1 MTAPTVS
8 YEVRHRIIGT
18 DPTDWVLLP
27 MFPAGQDIA
36 IDGMTRGL
44 QYQIQIRAVARN
56 GKKSAWV
63 DLSKTV
69 AATAREGAAALPTN
83 AVANQ
88 ASMWSLATTVTYNA
102 ASPTTGASSAT
113 ISVSAGTL
121 VIGSKTISYAA
132 SSATVTGTAGQSV
145 TYYLYYDDPQL
156 VGGSR
161 VLGLASNIVD
171 SANVD
176 GRIALAPI
184 TVKFPAAGSSGS
196 GGGSIGGA
204 GGSGGAGN
212 PCPWIYA
219 WVIERTRGAI
229 RAGEVRVGDWLL
241 APHGWVEVTYSQR
254 KRARGV
260 RLSNTSG
267 HQFSCSA
274 QAPILTVSNGFVSAC
289 DLDPADV
296 PTIEVDVTGDG
307 PEAICKVEPLGEIDI
322 QHIACAGAWPDRVF
336 YAGDD
341 ACYLYPHHN
350 AKQAPGTAP

>member
-8 YEVRHRIIGT
+8 YEVRHRIVGT
-18 DPTDWVLLP
+18 DPTDWMMLP
-27 MFPAGQDIA
+27 LFPAGQDIA

-88 ASMWSLATTVTYNA
+88 ASMWGLATTVTYNA
-102 ASPTTGASSAT
+102 TSPTTGASSAT

-196 GGGSIGGA
+196 GGGSIGGG
-204 GGSGGAGN
+204 GGSGGAGS
-212 PCPWIYA
+212 CPWVDS
-219 WVIERTRGAI
+219 WVLERRRGKI
-229 RAGEVRVGDWLL
+229 RARQVLMGDWLL
-241 APHGWVEVTYSQR
+241 GRDGSWVEVTYSVT
-254 KRARGV
+254 KLAPAVVIETAAGH
-260 RLSNTSG
+260 RLT
-267 HQFSCSA
+267 CSLD
-274 QAPILTVSNGFVSAC
+274 APILTVAGAFVLAAVLQGESVEILGTGIEPITRVT
-289 DLDPADV
+289 DLGD
-296 PTIEVDVTGDG
+296 IEV
-307 PEAICKVEPLGEIDI
+307 
-322 QHIACAGAWPDRVF
+322 QHISCAGAWSERVF
-336 YAGDD
+336 MVGDD
-341 ACYLYPHHN
+341 PQHLFPHHN
-350 AKQAPGTAP
+350 AKMAPGTDP

>member
-27 MFPAGQDIA
+27 LYPAGQDIA

-44 QYQIQIRAVARN
+44 QYQIQIRAIAGN

-69 AATAREGAAALPTN
+69 AATAREGAAALPTS

-102 ASPTTGASSAT
+102 TSPATGDSSAT

-121 VIGSKTISYAA
+121 VIASKTISYAA

-176 GRIALAPI
+176 GRIAVAPL
-184 TVKFPAAGSSGS
+184 TVKFPAAGSSGT
-196 GGGSIGGA
+196 GGGSIGGG

-219 WVIERTRGAI
+219 WVIERKRGAI
-229 RAGEVRVGDWLL
+229 QAFDVRVGDWLL
-241 APHGWVEVTYSQR
+241 GPHGWVEVTYSER

-260 RLSNTSG
+260 RIVNVRG
-267 HQFSCSA
+267 HGLSCSDS
-274 QAPILTVSNGFVSAC
+274 APILTTAEAFVLSR
-289 DLDPADV
+289 DLCAGG
-296 PTIEVDVTGDG
+296 PTAVDVSGDG
-307 PEAICKVEPLGEIDI
+307 VTLIDAVQDLGEIWV
-322 QHIACAGAWPDRVF
+322 QHIICAGAWADRVF

-341 ACYLYPHHN
+341 ARYLYPHHN
-350 AKQAPGTAP
+350 AKAAPGI

>member
-1 MTAPTVS
+1 
-8 YEVRHRIIGT
+8 
-18 DPTDWVLLP
+18 
-27 MFPAGQDIA
+27 
-36 IDGMTRGL
+36 MTRGL

-88 ASMWSLATTVTYNA
+88 ASMWSIATTVTYSA
-102 ASPTTGASSAT
+102 TSPASGPSNAT

-121 VIGSKTISYAA
+121 VIGSKTISYAP
-132 SSATVTGTAGQSV
+132 SSATVSGTAGQSV

-176 GRIALAPI
+176 GRIAVAPV
-184 TVKFPAAGSSGS
+184 TVKFPTAGSSGT
-196 GGGSIGGA
+196 GGGSIGGG

-219 WVIERTRGAI
+219 WVIERKRGAI
-229 RAGEVRVGDWLL
+229 QAFDVRVGDWLL
-241 APHGWVEVTYSQR
+241 GPHGWVEVTYSER

-260 RLSNTSG
+260 RISNTSG
-267 HQFSCSA
+267 HSLSCSEG
-274 QAPILTVSNGFVSAC
+274 APILTIKHDFVAAL
-289 DLDPADV
+289 DLDPEHGAWF
-296 PTIEVDVTGDG
+296 EVDVTGDG
-307 PEAICKVEPLGEIDI
+307 PESICEVESLGEIWV
-322 QHIACAGAWPDRVF
+322 QHIICAGAWADRVF

-341 ACYLYPHHN
+341 ARYLFPHHN
-350 AKQAPGTAP
+350 AKAAPGIDP

>member
-27 MFPAGQDIA
+27 LYPAGQDIA

-88 ASMWSLATTVTYNA
+88 ASMWSVATTVTYNA
-102 ASPTTGASSAT
+102 TSPTTGASSAT

-196 GGGSIGGA
+196 GGGSIGGG
-204 GGSGGAGN
+204 GGSGGAGS
-212 PCPWIYA
+212 CPWVDA

-229 RAGEVRVGDWLL
+229 RAGEVRAGDWLL
-241 APHGWVEVTYSQR
+241 APHGWVEVTYSER
-254 KRARGV
+254 KRAMGV
-260 RLSNTSG
+260 SISNTSG
-267 HQFSCSA
+267 HRLSCSA
-274 QAPILTVSNGFVSAC
+274 EAPILTMRHGFVAAS
-289 DLDPADV
+289 DLDRADV
-296 PTIEVDVTGDG
+296 PTIDVDVTGDG
-307 PEAICKVEPLGEIDI
+307 PESISEVERLGEIDI
-322 QHIACAGAWPDRVF
+322 QHISCAGEWADRVF
-336 YAGDD
+336 LVGDD
-341 ACYLYPHHN
+341 PAHLFPHHN
-350 AKQAPGTAP
+350 AKQAPGIAP